1 MYDDYVAPH
10 RRSLRKYAADAASAA
25 TKLVEDKRRAEKEL
39 IEAQKTRA
47 AKIERATKGLKGKEL
62 EEALKKWDVAPD
74 TGVDRAT
81 KNVDSYS
88 KAYSR
93 ALALAENPNLDTKY
107 LGKTK
112 EEVQKMLGGKKLTG
126 AELNRIQASQLT
138 AGQNLKALGSQLK
151 NQSYTPKAMVQRGWE
166 NLGEGGGGY
175 AGGTRIG
182 RHNLLGGKTLAGVF
196 ALGDAKDAFNKSDPT
211 GQGRS
216 RTERVGYAAG
226 GALGSVLGT
235 IGAAKAA
242 RIPGGG
248 VGNLLAQAAAG
259 IGGMVGGYYAG
270 GKAGK
275 YIDKGVSSARGVTA
289 GDYKQD
295 LIRRTGLPPKKDGT
309 Y

>member
-10 RRSLRKYAADAASAA
+10 RRSLRKYAADSASAA
-25 TKLVEDKRRAEKEL
+25 TKLVEDKARAEKDL
-39 IEAQKTRA
+39 SA
-47 AKIERATKGLKGKEL
+47 AERARAKQIEKKTKGLEG
-62 EEALKKWDVAPD
+62 EALEKRLEQLSAKRNR
-74 TGVDRAT
+74 GVNKATERAEERG
-81 KNVDSYS
+81 
-88 KAYSR
+88 KAYSN
-93 ALALAENPNLDTKY
+93 ALALAESPNLDATY

-112 EEVQKMLGGKKLTG
+112 EEVQKMLEGKKLTG

-182 RHNLLGGKTLAGVF
+182 RHNLLGGKALTGVF

-216 RTERVGYAAG
+216 RTERAGYATG

-235 IGAAKAA
+235 IGATKAA

-259 IGGMVGGYYAG
+259 IGGMIGGYYVG